1 MSKLMIG
8 DIRTDGGTQP
18 HTAVDAGAVEDFD
31 GGKRV
36 AIEVPQPEIATA
48 TPATALP
55 EPLAQPQPA
64 FEPPHPAASTA
75 VEPPPAAPDLGAA
88 PNVDQRSDG
97 VQATIYC
104 MGGSRLLMTEY
115 KAHPA
120 ADMFPMMG
128 ETELA
133 EMAKDIAENG
143 LVDAIVLYEGM
154 VLDGRN
160 RLAACKLAGI
170 EPRFAV
176 IDNPRSPTMYVI
188 SKNLHRRHLTTS
200 QRAAIAGEIMPM
212 LAREAKQR
220 MRAGGGDH
228 KSEAAKSGMAKCP
241 DPILGKPAK
250 KVQGTASAIAA
261 KALGISEKTVRRA
274 AVVKETAPEEFEK
287 MKRGETTLQNALRAA
302 KKKPAPAPE
311 PAPPPNKRQQI
322 LNNAAKN
329 KMVDVLSQ
337 TRGLCWG
344 LPEMN
349 ISRIGHTCTRKEL
362 QTWADI
368 ARESANRLREFASAL
383 LSIEGE
389 QTA

>member
-1 MSKLMIG
+1 MSNKLMIG
-8 DIRTDGGTQP
+8 DIRTDGGSQP
-18 HTAVDAGAVEDFD
+18 RAVVGVGAVEDFD

-36 AIEVPQPEIATA
+36 AIEIPQPEIATA
-48 TPATALP
+48 TQATALP

-64 FEPPHPAASTA
+64 FEPPHPAASTG
-75 VEPPPAAPDLGAA
+75 VEPPPTAPDLGAA

-97 VQATIYC
+97 VQAT

-176 IDNPRSPTMYVI
+176 IDNKSSPTMYVI
-188 SKNLHRRHLTTS
+188 SKNLHRRHLSTS
-200 QRAAIAGEIMPM
+200 QRATIAAEIRPM

-228 KSEAAKSGMAKCP
+228 KSEAAKSGMDKCP

-250 KVQGTASAIAA
+250 EAQGTASAIAA

-274 AVVKETAPEEFEK
+274 ALVKETAPEEFEK
-287 MKRGETTLQNALRAA
+287 MKRGEITLQDALRAA
-302 KKKPAPAPE
+302 KKKGAPAPKPE
-311 PAPPPNKRQQI
+311 PAPEAPPNKREEARD
-322 LNNAAKN
+322 NAAMET
-329 KMVDVLSQ
+329 MVAIVSQCEGLSV
-337 TRGLCWG
+337 G
-344 LPEMN
+344 LPKLDV
-349 ISRIGHTCTRKEL
+349 SRIRRKCTKSGTDRWTEN
-362 QTWADI
+362 
-368 ARESANRLREFASAL
+368 ARTIANRFRAFATRL
-383 LSIEGE
+383 ERGE
-389 QTA
+389 